1 MGVCIRRER
10 VWCVFGSKLGRILQ
24 EATRG
29 QLGLGWGDCRGFTV
43 EEMERIDFEA
53 VDLSEFTENLVD
65 GSSAPSIALPEA
77 PPKPA
82 MPCARASAIS
92 IPKTSEETTM
102 TIAYALILACLL
114 AVLPA
119 SPAEAREWRS
129 WCGTPDAGSPLGWHF
144 YCDRDET
151 TEEEKKGDAG
161 DAGVATP

>member
-1 MGVCIRRER
+1 MLQGLRSTHRPGRVHRGGASFSPGAPCREYALLRSRGARSGYSGVCIRRER

-77 PPKPA
+77 
-82 MPCARASAIS
+82 
-92 IPKTSEETTM
+92 
-102 TIAYALILACLL
+102 
-114 AVLPA
+114 
-119 SPAEAREWRS
+119 
-129 WCGTPDAGSPLGWHF
+129 
-144 YCDRDET
+144 DET
-151 TEEEKKGDAG
+151 GNAMRARIRDFYDRNK
-161 DAGVATP
+161 